1 MKKMNQQEFMN
12 ILCILAKMD
21 ERCADRI
28 IKSTQQSFIEVKSAS
43 DFTKQYES
51 VCVDDL
57 YFNYMFDRM
66 DVPQAAEEVI
76 NRITKAKQVV
86 MKTVQE
92 EQKVIGIDGNH
103 VLDILNR
110 IMHDADNM
118 PPEEPEEPEKPEEP
132 ATPVVQP
139 VLTRPVMSK
148 KESSFDDMMSALEDE
163 DEEEVG
169 NTSTAPEHNDSKKPD
184 TSDDLYNAFD
194 DEDSDLLSAL
204 EEEEDG
210 IAEQNPAESD
220 NDETEEEP
228 EETQEEEPEETPEEE
243 PEETQEEE
251 PEETQKEQS
260 DGLSLDESN
269 GEPDDSVNLCSP
281 SLSIS
286 ESGNEEL
293 CSELSP
299 VLDERSKH
307 TDGQPNCSGS
317 DCLLQSFPDGK
328 PGRGL
333 PSIDDIEEGQE
344 KESVAVDI
352 EQEMKDAFAK
362 ILNFKYWP
370 SSSEDEEAKEIFDTL
385 VKGASRNFFAKP
397 ASIKYD
403 VKEEAKKP
411 VNPNGNV
418 SLGDVIAAALGMPE
432 AGKLDTDTGDT
443 GDDFDL

>member
-243 PEETQEEE
+243 LEETQEEE

-260 DGLSLDESN
+260 DDLSLDESN
-269 GEPDDSVNLCSP
+269 GEPDD
-281 SLSIS
+281 
-286 ESGNEEL
+286 
-293 CSELSP
+293 
-299 VLDERSKH
+299 
-307 TDGQPNCSGS
+307 T
-317 DCLLQSFPDGK
+317 
-328 PGRGL
+328 
-333 PSIDDIEEGQE
+333 EEGQE

-362 ILNFKYWP
+362 ILNFKYRP
-370 SSSEDEEAKEIFDTL
+370 SSSEEEEAKEIFDTL

-432 AGKLDTDTGDT
+432 AGTLDTDTGNT
-443 GDDFDL
+443 GDDFNL

>member
-1 MKKMNQQEFMN
+1 MERMNPYEFAN
-12 ILCILAKMD
+12 LLCIFAQMD
-21 ERCADRI
+21 GRCADKTIRPR
-28 IKSTQQSFIEVKSAS
+28 QMSFIEVESAS
-43 DFTKQYES
+43 DSTKKYEPI
-51 VCVDDL
+51 CIDDIYVEYL
-57 YFNYMFDRM
+57 YDRM
-66 DVPQAAEEVI
+66 DARQAAEEAI
-76 NRITKAKQVV
+76 NRIINAKEVVTKKAPEGPKA
-86 MKTVQE
+86 MH
-92 EQKVIGIDGNH
+92 IMNIDSNH

-118 PPEEPEEPEKPEEP
+118 PPKEPEEPEKPEEP

-148 KESSFDDMMSALEDE
+148 KESFFDDMMSALEDE

-169 NTSTAPEHNDSKKPD
+169 NTSTATEHNDSKKPD

-243 PEETQEEE
+243 LEETQEEE

-269 GEPDDSVNLCSP
+269 GEPDD
-281 SLSIS
+281 
-286 ESGNEEL
+286 
-293 CSELSP
+293 
-299 VLDERSKH
+299 
-307 TDGQPNCSGS
+307 T
-317 DCLLQSFPDGK
+317 
-328 PGRGL
+328 
-333 PSIDDIEEGQE
+333 EEGQE
-344 KESVAVDI
+344 KESVAMDA

-362 ILNFKYWP
+362 ILNFKYRP
-370 SSSEDEEAKEIFDTL
+370 SSSEEEEAKEIFDTL

-432 AGKLDTDTGDT
+432 AGTLDTDTGNT
-443 GDDFDL
+443 GDDFNL

>member
-43 DFTKQYES
+43 DFTKQYEP

-57 YFNYMFDRM
+57 YFNYMFDRV
-66 DVPQAAEEVI
+66 DVPQAVEEVI

-86 MKTVQE
+86 MKNVQE

-103 VLDILNR
+103 VLDILDR

-118 PPEEPEEPEKPEEP
+118 PPEEPEESEEPEKPEEP

-148 KESSFDDMMSALEDE
+148 KESSFDDMLSALEDE

-220 NDETEEEP
+220 NDETEEQP
-228 EETQEEEPEETPEEE
+228 EETQEEAPEETQEEE

-269 GEPDDSVNLCSP
+269 GEPDD
-281 SLSIS
+281 
-286 ESGNEEL
+286 
-293 CSELSP
+293 
-299 VLDERSKH
+299 
-307 TDGQPNCSGS
+307 T
-317 DCLLQSFPDGK
+317 
-328 PGRGL
+328 
-333 PSIDDIEEGQE
+333 EEGQE

-362 ILNFKYWP
+362 ILNFKYRP
-370 SSSEDEEAKEIFDTL
+370 SSSEEEEAKEIFDTL

>member
-148 KESSFDDMMSALEDE
+148 KESPFDDMLSALEDE
-163 DEEEVG
+163 DEEETDD
-169 NTSTAPEHNDSKKPD
+169 TSAAPESNESEKPD
-184 TSDDLYNAFD
+184 ASGDLYNAFDD

-204 EEEEDG
+204 ENEDDDQD
-210 IAEQNPAESD
+210 EQKPAESD

-228 EETQEEEPEETPEEE
+228 EETQEEA

-251 PEETQKEQS
+251 PEETQKEPS

-269 GEPDDSVNLCSP
+269 GEPDD
-281 SLSIS
+281 
-286 ESGNEEL
+286 
-293 CSELSP
+293 
-299 VLDERSKH
+299 
-307 TDGQPNCSGS
+307 T
-317 DCLLQSFPDGK
+317 
-328 PGRGL
+328 
-333 PSIDDIEEGQE
+333 EEGQE

-352 EQEMKDAFAK
+352 EQEIKDAFAK
-362 ILNFKYWP
+362 ILNFKYRP
-370 SSSEDEEAKEIFDTL
+370 SSSEEEEAKEIFDTL

>member
-243 PEETQEEE
+243 PEETQ
-251 PEETQKEQS
+251 KEQS

-281 SLSIS
+281 SLSVS

>member
-1 MKKMNQQEFMN
+1 
-12 ILCILAKMD
+12 MD
-21 ERCADRI
+21 GRCADKTIRPR
-28 IKSTQQSFIEVKSAS
+28 QMSFIEVESAS
-43 DFTKQYES
+43 DSTKKYEPI
-51 VCVDDL
+51 CIDDIYVEYL
-57 YFNYMFDRM
+57 YDRM
-66 DVPQAAEEVI
+66 DARQAAEEAI
-76 NRITKAKQVV
+76 NRIINAKEVVTKKAPEGPKA
-86 MKTVQE
+86 MH
-92 EQKVIGIDGNH
+92 IMNIDSNH

-228 EETQEEEPEETPEEE
+228 EETQEEEPEET
-243 PEETQEEE
+243 
-251 PEETQKEQS
+251 QKEQS

-281 SLSIS
+281 SLSVS

-307 TDGQPNCSGS
+307 TDGQPEV
-317 DCLLQSFPDGK
+317 
-328 PGRGL
+328 GRGL

-362 ILNFKYWP
+362 ILNFKYRP
-370 SSSEDEEAKEIFDTL
+370 SSSEEEEAKEIFDTL

-397 ASIKYD
+397 ASIQYD

>member
-1 MKKMNQQEFMN
+1 MERMNPYEFAN
-12 ILCILAKMD
+12 LLCIFAQMD
-21 ERCADRI
+21 GRCADKTIRPR
-28 IKSTQQSFIEVKSAS
+28 QMSFIEVESAS
-43 DFTKQYES
+43 DSTKKYEPI
-51 VCVDDL
+51 CIDDIYVEYL
-57 YFNYMFDRM
+57 YDRM
-66 DVPQAAEEVI
+66 DARQAAEEAI
-76 NRITKAKQVV
+76 NRIINAKEVVTKKAPEGPKA
-86 MKTVQE
+86 MH
-92 EQKVIGIDGNH
+92 IMNIDSNH

-118 PPEEPEEPEKPEEP
+118 PSEEPEEPEEP

-148 KESSFDDMMSALEDE
+148 KESPFDDMLSALEDE
-163 DEEEVG
+163 DEEETDD
-169 NTSTAPEHNDSKKPD
+169 TSAAPESNESEKPD
-184 TSDDLYNAFD
+184 ASGDLYNAFDD

-204 EEEEDG
+204 ENEDDDQD
-210 IAEQNPAESD
+210 EQKPAESD
-220 NDETEEEP
+220 NDET
-228 EETQEEEPEETPEEE
+228 EEE

-269 GEPDDSVNLCSP
+269 GEPDD
-281 SLSIS
+281 
-286 ESGNEEL
+286 
-293 CSELSP
+293 
-299 VLDERSKH
+299 
-307 TDGQPNCSGS
+307 T
-317 DCLLQSFPDGK
+317 
-328 PGRGL
+328 
-333 PSIDDIEEGQE
+333 EEGQE

-352 EQEMKDAFAK
+352 EQEIKDAFAK
-362 ILNFKYWP
+362 ILNFKYRP
-370 SSSEDEEAKEIFDTL
+370 SSSEEEEAKEIFDTL

>member
-118 PPEEPEEPEKPEEP
+118 PPEEPEEPEKHEEP

-148 KESSFDDMMSALEDE
+148 KESFFDDMMSALEDE

-228 EETQEEEPEETPEEE
+228 EETQEEEPEET
-243 PEETQEEE
+243 
-251 PEETQKEQS
+251 QKEQS

-281 SLSIS
+281 SLSVS

>member
-1 MKKMNQQEFMN
+1 MERMNPYEFAN
-12 ILCILAKMD
+12 LLCIFAQMD
-21 ERCADRI
+21 GRCADKTIRPR
-28 IKSTQQSFIEVKSAS
+28 QMSFIEVESAS
-43 DFTKQYES
+43 DSTKKYEPI
-51 VCVDDL
+51 CIDDIYVEYL
-57 YFNYMFDRM
+57 YDRM
-66 DVPQAAEEVI
+66 DARQAAEEAI
-76 NRITKAKQVV
+76 NRIINAKEVVTKKAPEGPKA
-86 MKTVQE
+86 MH
-92 EQKVIGIDGNH
+92 IMNIDSNH

-118 PPEEPEEPEKPEEP
+118 PPKEPEEPEKPEEP

-163 DEEEVG
+163 DEDEEEVG
-169 NTSTAPEHNDSKKPD
+169 NTSTATEHNDSKKPD

-243 PEETQEEE
+243 LEETQEEE

-269 GEPDDSVNLCSP
+269 GEPDD
-281 SLSIS
+281 
-286 ESGNEEL
+286 
-293 CSELSP
+293 
-299 VLDERSKH
+299 
-307 TDGQPNCSGS
+307 T
-317 DCLLQSFPDGK
+317 
-328 PGRGL
+328 
-333 PSIDDIEEGQE
+333 EEGQE

-362 ILNFKYWP
+362 ILNFKYRP
-370 SSSEDEEAKEIFDTL
+370 SSSEEEEAKEIFDTL

-397 ASIKYD
+397 ASIQYD

>member
-148 KESSFDDMMSALEDE
+148 KESPFDDMLSALEDE
-163 DEEEVG
+163 DEEETDD
-169 NTSTAPEHNDSKKPD
+169 TSAAPESNESEKPD
-184 TSDDLYNAFD
+184 ASGDLYNAFDD

-204 EEEEDG
+204 ENEDDDQD
-210 IAEQNPAESD
+210 EQKPAESD

-228 EETQEEEPEETPEEE
+228 EETQEEA

-269 GEPDDSVNLCSP
+269 GEPDD
-281 SLSIS
+281 
-286 ESGNEEL
+286 
-293 CSELSP
+293 
-299 VLDERSKH
+299 
-307 TDGQPNCSGS
+307 T
-317 DCLLQSFPDGK
+317 
-328 PGRGL
+328 
-333 PSIDDIEEGQE
+333 EEGQE

-352 EQEMKDAFAK
+352 EQEIKDAFAK
-362 ILNFKYWP
+362 ILNFKYRP
-370 SSSEDEEAKEIFDTL
+370 SSSEEEEAKEIFDTL

-418 SLGDVIAAALGMPE
+418 SLRDVIAAALGMPE

>member
-148 KESSFDDMMSALEDE
+148 KESPFDDMLSALEDE
-163 DEEEVG
+163 DEEETDD
-169 NTSTAPEHNDSKKPD
+169 TSAAPESNESEKPD
-184 TSDDLYNAFD
+184 ASGDLYNAFDD

-204 EEEEDG
+204 ENEDDDQD
-210 IAEQNPAESD
+210 EQKPAESD

-228 EETQEEEPEETPEEE
+228 EETQEEA

-269 GEPDDSVNLCSP
+269 GEPDD
-281 SLSIS
+281 
-286 ESGNEEL
+286 
-293 CSELSP
+293 
-299 VLDERSKH
+299 
-307 TDGQPNCSGS
+307 T
-317 DCLLQSFPDGK
+317 
-328 PGRGL
+328 
-333 PSIDDIEEGQE
+333 EEGQE

-352 EQEMKDAFAK
+352 EQEIKDAFAK
-362 ILNFKYWP
+362 ILNFKYRP
-370 SSSEDEEAKEIFDTL
+370 SSSEEEEAKEIFDTL

>member
-1 MKKMNQQEFMN
+1 MERMNPYEFAN
-12 ILCILAKMD
+12 LLCIFAQMD
-21 ERCADRI
+21 GRCADKTIRPR
-28 IKSTQQSFIEVKSAS
+28 QMSFIEVESAS
-43 DFTKQYES
+43 DSTKKYEPI
-51 VCVDDL
+51 CIDDIYVEYL
-57 YFNYMFDRM
+57 YDRM
-66 DVPQAAEEVI
+66 DARQAAEEAI
-76 NRITKAKQVV
+76 NRIINAKEVVTKKAPEGPKA
-86 MKTVQE
+86 MH
-92 EQKVIGIDGNH
+92 IMNIDSNH

-118 PPEEPEEPEKPEEP
+118 PSEEPEEPEEP

-148 KESSFDDMMSALEDE
+148 KESPFDDMLSALEDE
-163 DEEEVG
+163 DEEETDD
-169 NTSTAPEHNDSKKPD
+169 TSAAPESNESEKPD
-184 TSDDLYNAFD
+184 ASGDLYNAFD
-194 DEDSDLLSAL
+194 DDEDSDMLSAL
-204 EEEEDG
+204 ENEDDDQD
-210 IAEQNPAESD
+210 EQKPAESD

-228 EETQEEEPEETPEEE
+228 EETQEEA

-269 GEPDDSVNLCSP
+269 GEPDD
-281 SLSIS
+281 
-286 ESGNEEL
+286 
-293 CSELSP
+293 
-299 VLDERSKH
+299 
-307 TDGQPNCSGS
+307 T
-317 DCLLQSFPDGK
+317 
-328 PGRGL
+328 
-333 PSIDDIEEGQE
+333 EEGQE

-352 EQEMKDAFAK
+352 EQEIKDAFAK
-362 ILNFKYWP
+362 ILNFKYRP
-370 SSSEDEEAKEIFDTL
+370 SSSEEEEAKEIFDTL

>member
-1 MKKMNQQEFMN
+1 MEKMNQQEFMN

-21 ERCADRI
+21 GRCADRI

-57 YFNYMFDRM
+57 YFNYMFDMM

-86 MKTVQE
+86 T
-92 EQKVIGIDGNH
+92 QKDPEGPKAMNIMNIDSNH

-110 IMHDADNM
+110 IMHDADNI
-118 PPEEPEEPEKPEEP
+118 PPDEEPEKPEEHEK
-132 ATPVVQP
+132 PVAPVVKPVQP
-139 VLTRPVMSK
+139 VQIARPSAL
-148 KESSFDDMMSALEDE
+148 DDMLSALEDE
-163 DEEEVG
+163 EED
-169 NTSTAPEHNDSKKPD
+169 NTSEATKPNSSEKPD
-184 TSDDLYNAFD
+184 ASGDLYNAFDD

-204 EEEEDG
+204 EDEEDG
-210 IAEQNPAESD
+210 MAEQKPAESD

-228 EETQEEEPEETPEEE
+228 EETQEEEPEET
-243 PEETQEEE
+243 
-251 PEETQKEQS
+251 QKEQS
-260 DGLSLDESN
+260 DDLSLDESN
-269 GEPDDSVNLCSP
+269 GEPDD
-281 SLSIS
+281 
-286 ESGNEEL
+286 
-293 CSELSP
+293 
-299 VLDERSKH
+299 
-307 TDGQPNCSGS
+307 T
-317 DCLLQSFPDGK
+317 
-328 PGRGL
+328 
-333 PSIDDIEEGQE
+333 EEGQE

-362 ILNFKYWP
+362 ILNFKYRP
-370 SSSEDEEAKEIFDTL
+370 SSSEEEEAKEIFDTL

-432 AGKLDTDTGDT
+432 AGTLDTDTGNT
-443 GDDFDL
+443 GDDFNL

>member
-228 EETQEEEPEETPEEE
+228 EETQ
-243 PEETQEEE
+243 
-251 PEETQKEQS
+251 KEQS

-281 SLSIS
+281 SLSVS

-299 VLDERSKH
+299 VLDERSRH

-333 PSIDDIEEGQE
+333 PSIDDTEEGQE
-344 KESVAVDI
+344 KESVAMDA

-362 ILNFKYWP
+362 ILNFKYRP
-370 SSSEDEEAKEIFDTL
+370 SSSEEEEAKEIFDTL

>member
-43 DFTKQYES
+43 NFTKQYES

-228 EETQEEEPEETPEEE
+228 EETQEEEPEET
-243 PEETQEEE
+243 
-251 PEETQKEQS
+251 QKEQS

-281 SLSIS
+281 SLSVS

-299 VLDERSKH
+299 VLDERSRH

-333 PSIDDIEEGQE
+333 PSIDDTEEGQE
-344 KESVAVDI
+344 KESVAMDA

-362 ILNFKYWP
+362 ILNFKYRP
-370 SSSEDEEAKEIFDTL
+370 NSSEEEEAKEIFDTL

-397 ASIKYD
+397 ASIQYD

>member
-163 DEEEVG
+163 DEDEEEVG

-228 EETQEEEPEETPEEE
+228 EETQEEEPEET
-243 PEETQEEE
+243 
-251 PEETQKEQS
+251 QKEQS
-260 DGLSLDESN
+260 NGLSLDESN
-269 GEPDDSVNLCSP
+269 GEPDD
-281 SLSIS
+281 
-286 ESGNEEL
+286 
-293 CSELSP
+293 
-299 VLDERSKH
+299 
-307 TDGQPNCSGS
+307 T
-317 DCLLQSFPDGK
+317 
-328 PGRGL
+328 
-333 PSIDDIEEGQE
+333 EEGQE

-362 ILNFKYWP
+362 ILNFKYRP
-370 SSSEDEEAKEIFDTL
+370 SSSEEEEAKEIFDTL

>member
-148 KESSFDDMMSALEDE
+148 KESPFDDMLSALEDE
-163 DEEEVG
+163 DEEETDD
-169 NTSTAPEHNDSKKPD
+169 TSAAPESNESEKPD
-184 TSDDLYNAFD
+184 ASGDLYNAFDD

-204 EEEEDG
+204 ENEDDDQD
-210 IAEQNPAESD
+210 EQKPAESD

-228 EETQEEEPEETPEEE
+228 EETQEEA
-243 PEETQEEE
+243 

-269 GEPDDSVNLCSP
+269 GEPDD
-281 SLSIS
+281 
-286 ESGNEEL
+286 
-293 CSELSP
+293 
-299 VLDERSKH
+299 
-307 TDGQPNCSGS
+307 T
-317 DCLLQSFPDGK
+317 
-328 PGRGL
+328 
-333 PSIDDIEEGQE
+333 EEGQE

-352 EQEMKDAFAK
+352 EQEIKDAFAK
-362 ILNFKYWP
+362 ILNFKYRP
-370 SSSEDEEAKEIFDTL
+370 SSSEEEEAKEIFDTL

>member
-228 EETQEEEPEETPEEE
+228 EETQ
-243 PEETQEEE
+243 
-251 PEETQKEQS
+251 KEQS

-281 SLSIS
+281 SLSVS

-299 VLDERSKH
+299 VLDERSRH

-362 ILNFKYWP
+362 ILNFKYRP
-370 SSSEDEEAKEIFDTL
+370 SSSEEEEAKEIFDTL

-397 ASIKYD
+397 ASIQYD

>member
-204 EEEEDG
+204 EEEED
-210 IAEQNPAESD
+210 
-220 NDETEEEP
+220 
-228 EETQEEEPEETPEEE
+228 ETQEEEPEETPEEE

-281 SLSIS
+281 SLSVS

>member
-1 MKKMNQQEFMN
+1 MERMNPYEFAN
-12 ILCILAKMD
+12 LLCIFAQMD
-21 ERCADRI
+21 GRCADKTIRPR
-28 IKSTQQSFIEVKSAS
+28 QMSFIEVESAS
-43 DFTKQYES
+43 DSTKKYEPI
-51 VCVDDL
+51 CIDDIYVEYL
-57 YFNYMFDRM
+57 YDRM
-66 DVPQAAEEVI
+66 DARQAAEEAI
-76 NRITKAKQVV
+76 NRIINAKEVVTKKAPEGPKA
-86 MKTVQE
+86 MH
-92 EQKVIGIDGNH
+92 IMNIDSNH

-118 PPEEPEEPEKPEEP
+118 PSEEPEEP

-148 KESSFDDMMSALEDE
+148 KESPFDDMLSALEDE
-163 DEEEVG
+163 DEEETDD
-169 NTSTAPEHNDSKKPD
+169 TSAAPESNESEKPD
-184 TSDDLYNAFD
+184 ASGDLYNAFDD

-204 EEEEDG
+204 ENEDDDQD
-210 IAEQNPAESD
+210 EQKPAESD

-228 EETQEEEPEETPEEE
+228 EETQEEA

-269 GEPDDSVNLCSP
+269 GEPDD
-281 SLSIS
+281 
-286 ESGNEEL
+286 
-293 CSELSP
+293 
-299 VLDERSKH
+299 
-307 TDGQPNCSGS
+307 T
-317 DCLLQSFPDGK
+317 
-328 PGRGL
+328 
-333 PSIDDIEEGQE
+333 EEGQE

-352 EQEMKDAFAK
+352 EQEIKDAFAK
-362 ILNFKYWP
+362 ILNFKYRP
-370 SSSEDEEAKEIFDTL
+370 SSSEEEEAKEIFDTL

>member
-1 MKKMNQQEFMN
+1 MERMNPYEFAN
-12 ILCILAKMD
+12 LLCIFAQMD
-21 ERCADRI
+21 GRCADKTIRPR
-28 IKSTQQSFIEVKSAS
+28 QMSFIEVESAS
-43 DFTKQYES
+43 DSTKKYEPI
-51 VCVDDL
+51 CIDDIYVEYL
-57 YFNYMFDRM
+57 YDRM
-66 DVPQAAEEVI
+66 DARQAAEEAI
-76 NRITKAKQVV
+76 NRIINAKEVVTKKAPEGPKA
-86 MKTVQE
+86 MH
-92 EQKVIGIDGNH
+92 IMNIDSNH

-118 PPEEPEEPEKPEEP
+118 PPKEPEEPEKPEEP

-148 KESSFDDMMSALEDE
+148 KESSFYDMMSALEDE

-169 NTSTAPEHNDSKKPD
+169 NTSTATEHNDSKKPD

-243 PEETQEEE
+243 LEETQEEE

-269 GEPDDSVNLCSP
+269 GEPDD
-281 SLSIS
+281 
-286 ESGNEEL
+286 
-293 CSELSP
+293 
-299 VLDERSKH
+299 
-307 TDGQPNCSGS
+307 T
-317 DCLLQSFPDGK
+317 
-328 PGRGL
+328 
-333 PSIDDIEEGQE
+333 EEGQE
-344 KESVAVDI
+344 KESVAMDA

-362 ILNFKYWP
+362 ILNFKYRP
-370 SSSEDEEAKEIFDTL
+370 SSSEEEEAKEIFDTL

-432 AGKLDTDTGDT
+432 AGTLDTDTGNT
-443 GDDFDL
+443 GDDFNL

>member
-1 MKKMNQQEFMN
+1 MERMNPYEFAN
-12 ILCILAKMD
+12 LLCIFAQMD
-21 ERCADRI
+21 GRCADKTIRPR
-28 IKSTQQSFIEVKSAS
+28 QMSFIEVESAS
-43 DFTKQYES
+43 DSTKKYEPI
-51 VCVDDL
+51 CIDDIYVEYL
-57 YFNYMFDRM
+57 YDRM
-66 DVPQAAEEVI
+66 DARQAAEEAI
-76 NRITKAKQVV
+76 NRIINAKEVVTKKAPEGPKA
-86 MKTVQE
+86 MH
-92 EQKVIGIDGNH
+92 IMNIDSNH

-118 PPEEPEEPEKPEEP
+118 PPKEPEEPEKPEEP

-169 NTSTAPEHNDSKKPD
+169 NTSTATEHNDSKKPD

-204 EEEEDG
+204 EEEEDS

-243 PEETQEEE
+243 LEETQEEE

-269 GEPDDSVNLCSP
+269 GEPDD
-281 SLSIS
+281 
-286 ESGNEEL
+286 
-293 CSELSP
+293 
-299 VLDERSKH
+299 
-307 TDGQPNCSGS
+307 T
-317 DCLLQSFPDGK
+317 
-328 PGRGL
+328 
-333 PSIDDIEEGQE
+333 EEGQE
-344 KESVAVDI
+344 KESVAMDA

-362 ILNFKYWP
+362 ILNFKYRP
-370 SSSEDEEAKEIFDTL
+370 NSSEEEEAKEIFDTL

-397 ASIKYD
+397 ASIQYD

-432 AGKLDTDTGDT
+432 AGKLDTDTGNT
-443 GDDFDL
+443 GDDFNL

>member
-228 EETQEEEPEETPEEE
+228 EETQEEEPEET
-243 PEETQEEE
+243 
-251 PEETQKEQS
+251 QKEQS

-299 VLDERSKH
+299 VLDERSRH

-333 PSIDDIEEGQE
+333 PSIDDTEEGQE

-362 ILNFKYWP
+362 ILNFKYRP
-370 SSSEDEEAKEIFDTL
+370 SSSEEEEAKEIFDTL

-432 AGKLDTDTGDT
+432 AGKLDTDTGNT
-443 GDDFDL
+443 GDDFNL